1 MRSWTRDAYT
11 KTEEAVDE
19 GWIWGS
25 KRIRR
30 KKKQEP
36 QEILKGSHTK
46 PERGKYWIVTT
57 VRDDMPYY
65 LTDVE
70 KRGER
75 NITYTWNHGEQGQKK
90 AVIFR
95 SEDEAWDT
103 AYKCRGTVITQVIK
117 ERQAEGCRNEADE
130 N

>member
-1 MRSWTRDAYT
+1 M
-11 KTEEAVDE
+11 KTEEAVDG

-36 QEILKGSHTK
+36 QEILRGSHTK
-46 PERGKYWIVTT
+46 PAHGKYWIMTT
-57 VRDDMPYY
+57 VRDDLPYY

-95 SEDEAWDT
+95 NEDEAWDT
-103 AYKCRGTVITQVIK
+103 AYKCRGDCDHTGYQGKTGGGMQ
-117 ERQAEGCRNEADE
+117 R
-130 N
+130 